1 MVYTFIELDIL
12 GGTFMTSVQQ
22 QQLQRIA
29 EAEFARIRFTPGEVN
44 FMTPKGD
51 FVLFRKDGRWAVAAE
66 NFPSLAVKGP
76 HLLLEG
82 ESSPVDAL
90 IQALHT

>member
-1 MVYTFIELDIL
+1 
-12 GGTFMTSVQQ
+12 MTSAQQ

-29 EAEFARIRFTPGEVN
+29 EAEFARIRFTSEEVN

-51 FVLFRKDGRWAVAAE
+51 FVLFRKGGRWAVAAE
-66 NFPSLAVKGP
+66 NFSSLAVKGP

>member
-1 MVYTFIELDIL
+1 
-12 GGTFMTSVQQ
+12 MTSAQQ

-29 EAEFARIRFTPGEVN
+29 EAECAQIRFTPEEVN
-44 FMTPKGD
+44 FMTPKGN

-66 NFPSLAVKGP
+66 NFPSLAVKGSY
-76 HLLLEG
+76 LLLEG

-90 IQALHT
+90 IQAFNT